1 MAFCA
6 QVSSYLSCSL
16 KLIFFSTGLTVEG
29 RHEGPLSSGIHGSK
43 QKSRIL
49 SCFSSSSNARIRLIV
64 PS

>member
-29 RHEGPLSSGIHGSK
+29 RHEGPLSSGIMEV
-43 QKSRIL
+43 SRKAEYFPVFPVAL
-49 SCFSSSSNARIRLIV
+49 MLG
-64 PS
+64 